1 VAVGERHGAEGQGD
15 GRDQEG
21 THGFR
26 YVLAQPAFRLIW
38 FAQVLGQLADKFLM
52 FSLII
57 LAYHVSGGSTPVAFT
72 LLAYTVPAV
81 VIAPL
86 AGVFADRF
94 DRKLIMVTT
103 NLARSLLIAL
113 IPIASLV
120 PGLRGDFLHL
130 LVITFLFSAVG
141 QLFSPA
147 EAAAIPT
154 VLPRRALLSANS
166 LVMITMVV
174 TLVLGGVAAPLVSR
188 YDIYSPYW
196 LAVAL
201 FAAAGILILLAPIPR
216 GERFAKTAR
225 HPFAQLAVELRDG
238 MAALRSSPVVLLSF
252 YELSLAVLV
261 MFMMFTLAPAYVS
274 RVIGITAQDS
284 YVILLPATI
293 GALSSALLLGQFGRG
308 LDKAWLLVGGLVA
321 TGLTLIA
328 LASVPQLIGHAPEL
342 RGYVRAFGAGFSFLL
357 GVEFGA
363 LMIPSL
369 TYLME
374 STEDHVRGRVFA
386 MLFMVIN
393 GVTAVPVL
401 LAAALADTFGIDHVI
416 AGLGSLLVVT
426 GIGAGGLARRVFG
439 AARSPAPPPAPRPAR
454 PSPGT

>member
-1 VAVGERHGAEGQGD
+1 MAVGERHGAK
-15 GRDQEG
+15 GRDEEG
-21 THGFR
+21 RHGFR

-94 DRKLIMVTT
+94 DRKLIMVAT
-103 NLARSLLIAL
+103 NLARAVLIAL

-154 VLPRRALLSANS
+154 VLPKRALLSANS
-166 LVMITMVV
+166 LVLITMVT

-196 LAVAL
+196 LAVTL

-216 GERFAKTAR
+216 GERFAKTDR

-252 YELSLAVLV
+252 YELSLTVLV

-274 RVIGITAQDS
+274 RVIRITEQDS

-308 LDKAWLLVGGLVA
+308 LNKAWLLVGGLVT

-328 LASVPQLIGHAPEL
+328 
-342 RGYVRAFGAGFSFLL
+342 RAFGAGFSFLL

-374 STEDHVRGRVFA
+374 NTEDHVRGRVFA

-416 AGLGSLLVVT
+416 AGLGGVLVLT
-426 GIGAGGLARRVFG
+426 GIGAAGLARRVFG
-439 AARSPAPPPAPRPAR
+439 AARGPAPPPAPRPAR

>member
-1 VAVGERHGAEGQGD
+1 MAVGERHGAK
-15 GRDQEG
+15 GRDEEG
-21 THGFR
+21 RHGFR

-94 DRKLIMVTT
+94 DRKLIMVAT
-103 NLARSLLIAL
+103 NLARAVLIAL

-154 VLPRRALLSANS
+154 VLPKRALLSANS
-166 LVMITMVV
+166 LVLITMVT

-196 LAVAL
+196 LAVTL

-216 GERFAKTAR
+216 GERFAKTDR

-252 YELSLAVLV
+252 YELSLTVLV

-274 RVIGITAQDS
+274 RVIRITEQDS

-308 LDKAWLLVGGLVA
+308 LNKAWLLVGGLVT

-342 RGYVRAFGAGFSFLL
+342 RGYVRAFGARPGPRLRDAL
-357 GVEFGA
+357 HGHQRRDRGA
-363 LMIPSL
+363 RAPGGGACRHLRYRPR
-369 TYLME
+369 
-374 STEDHVRGRVFA
+374 DRRAGRC
-386 MLFMVIN
+386 
-393 GVTAVPVL
+393 
-401 LAAALADTFGIDHVI
+401 
-416 AGLGSLLVVT
+416 AG
-426 GIGAGGLARRVFG
+426 AHRDRCCRAC
-439 AARSPAPPPAPRPAR
+439 AARLRSSQRPSTAASTTTSPPQPRYVTTRSTRPKLAPR
-454 PSPGT
+454 

>member
-1 VAVGERHGAEGQGD
+1 MAGGEPEEERGQ
-15 GRDQEG
+15 E
-21 THGFR
+21 HGFR
-26 YVLAQPAFRLIW
+26 YVVAQPSFRLIW
-38 FAQVLGQLADKFLM
+38 FAQLMGQLADKFLM

-81 VIAPL
+81 VIAPV
-86 AGVFADRF
+86 AGDLADRF
-94 DRKLIMVTT
+94 DRKLIMVAT
-103 NLARSLLIAL
+103 NLARALLIAL

-120 PGLRGDFLHL
+120 PGLRGEFLHL

-154 VLPRRALLSANS
+154 LLPRRALLAANS
-166 LVMITMVV
+166 LVLITMVT
-174 TLVLGGVAAPLVSR
+174 TLVMGGALAPLVSR
-188 YDIYSPYW
+188 YDIYAPYW

-201 FAAAGILILLAPIPR
+201 FAAAGILILLARIPR
-216 GERFAKTAR
+216 AEPFAPTGR
-225 HPFAQLAVELRDG
+225 HPFTQVAVELRDG
-238 MAALRSSPVVLLSF
+238 MAALRSSPVLLLSF

-274 RVIGITAQDS
+274 RVIGITEQDS
-284 YVILLPATI
+284 YVILLPATT
-293 GALSSALLLGQFGRG
+293 GALLSALALGQFGRG
-308 LDKAWLLVGGLVA
+308 INKAWLLVGGLAA

-328 LASVPQLIGHAPEL
+328 LASVPQLVSHVSVL
-342 RGYVRAFGAGFSFLL
+342 RGYVRVLGSGFSLLL

-363 LMIPSL
+363 LMIPAL

-374 STEDHVRGRVFA
+374 NTEDHVRGRVFA
-386 MLFMVIN
+386 LLFMVIN

-416 AGLGSLLVVT
+416 AGLGGLLIVT
-426 GIGAGGLARRVFG
+426 GIAAAGFAQRVFG
-439 AARSPAPPPAPRPAR
+439 AATSPAPPRSRRPAR